1 MWMLQFIPDSFLLLV
16 VNGILITGAVL
27 TFLSFFI
34 INKVLRW
41 FPPLAGWLNVLQIVS
56 IALLLAGVYFK
67 GSYQTEAEWRAK
79 VAEVETKLKSAEEIS
94 KKENIKIVTKVVTKT
109 QIVRTRGENIIK
121 YVDREI
127 VKYDTK
133 FSPGGVCEIPKE
145 FIKAHNDAAE
155 APK

>member
-1 MWMLQFIPDSFLLLV
+1 MWMLQLIPDSFLLLV

-41 FPPLAGWLNVLQIVS
+41 FPPLAGWLNVLQIAS

-94 KKENIKIVTKVVTKT
+94 KKENVKIVTKVVTKT

>member
-94 KKENIKIVTKVVTKT
+94 KKENVKIVTKVVT
-109 QIVRTRGENIIK
+109 RTRGENIIK